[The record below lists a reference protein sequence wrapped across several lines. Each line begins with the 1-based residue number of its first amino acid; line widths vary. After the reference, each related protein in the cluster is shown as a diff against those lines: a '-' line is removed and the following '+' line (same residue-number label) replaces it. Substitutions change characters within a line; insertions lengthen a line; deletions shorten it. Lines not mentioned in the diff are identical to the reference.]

1 MVIAFAT
8 PARTGFAA
16 AILAL
21 FIACSARAEDPPQP
35 TQTQSTATPLGRK
48 SGPPGGRADTPASPS
63 VAEQHK
69 LPADSTTKHTLSL
82 PGRTLAFT
90 AAAGSIRL
98 FDEKGEPQADIA
110 YTAYQ
115 L

>member
-1 MVIAFAT
+1 CVCVSST
-8 PARTGFAA
+8 PHVPGFAA
-16 AILAL
+16 ALLAL

-48 SGPPGGRADTPASPS
+48 SGPPGGRADTPASTS
-63 VAEQHK
+63 VAEQHT
-69 LPADSTTKHTLSL
+69 LPADYRPKHTLSL

-110 YTAYQ
+110 Y
-115 L
+115 